1 MSGEGVGCM
10 APRLGK
16 PTVCVLAGSLPLG
29 HFLEGLFNE
38 TAELNEA
45 GLDLNPPHLG
55 VDLDPSVIIRMSR

>member
-10 APRLGK
+10 VPRLGK

-38 TAELNEA
+38 TVEQICCSTRQAWT
-45 GLDLNPPHLG
+45 
-55 VDLDPSVIIRMSR
+55 